1 MVDTS
6 KKFCRIEFLHNFQT
20 YNYRYAFGENVND
33 ILYGIPMCEKNVMKY
48 DIIKNQA
55 SFIDIHE
62 EKDFAYTGGC
72 YDKKNNCVWGI
83 PRNANN
89 LLKIDLLNDK
99 ITQIPL
105 KMDFKANGI
114 HGGHHY
120 TGGLSNNTLYCPPR
134 HTSNGIL
141 KIELDTF
148 KTEIISLDTIVNQNS
163 HYSGTVMHSNGYIY
177 FTPST
182 GNYFVKFD
190 PVYEEIYIIG
200 DKFLGTVFGGVEI
213 GDEIY
218 CFSSVGVVVIDT
230 INDSIS
236 LIHKFETKQ
245 TYYGTILHPNGNIY
259 SWNQH
264 NQLVEYNIEKDEC
277 KILATI
283 YDEKNGPI
291 YNAGGVVMSDG
302 NIYFT
307 PCQGRFLMR
316 AVFE

>member
-1 MVDTS
+1 M
-6 KKFCRIEFLHNFQT
+6 
-20 YNYRYAFGENVND
+20 
-33 ILYGIPMCEKNVMKY
+33 
-48 DIIKNQA
+48 
-55 SFIDIHE
+55 
-62 EKDFAYTGGC
+62 
-72 YDKKNNCVWGI
+72 
-83 PRNANN
+83 
-89 LLKIDLLNDK
+89 
-99 ITQIPL
+99 
-105 KMDFKANGI
+105 
-114 HGGHHY
+114 
-120 TGGLSNNTLYCPPR
+120 
-134 HTSNGIL
+134 
-141 KIELDTF
+141 
-148 KTEIISLDTIVNQNS
+148 
-163 HYSGTVMHSNGYIY
+163 
-177 FTPST
+177 
-182 GNYFVKFD
+182 
-190 PVYEEIYIIG
+190 
-200 DKFLGTVFGGVEI
+200 
-213 GDEIY
+213 
-218 CFSSVGVVVIDT
+218 FSSVGVVVIDT